1 MRGATPETPRDRRL
15 WAMAMRHRWLLGPT
29 DAGLA
34 WLDPHSPVR
43 HRLVLML
50 AVLEASPHHHR
61 RFLASPWPRAALI
74 GLGLKAVRAALRVV
88 VGVVWVRGHGVLW
101 R

>member
-1 MRGATPETPRDRRL
+1 
-15 WAMAMRHRWLLGPT
+15 
-29 DAGLA
+29 
-34 WLDPHSPVR
+34 
-43 HRLVLML
+43 ML